1 MKWLIVSKFKIKN
14 LTFYSFLTLL
24 AGIFLSV
31 SIIIFYLYKIKAL
44 DDRLKKVADAHST
57 LLELKLNT
65 EKLLTTSDLNSIT
78 QNWLESSTKF
88 NQAYT
93 KLTQQHKEK
102 INIFWN
108 LSTEKIDS
116 INLLLQNEI
125 FNNQNLHDKPLLFK
139 QGELSLSQ
147 QNTTLYTTITDLSK
161 QIQTLIQYESS
172 LLDIFNTI
180 ETQDIKNIKNNIKTT
195 TAYAIFIPLF
205 ILIVAIFLVIYTTR
219 RISTMEDTLLK
230 TQANFS
236 HSITQLQDSQ
246 LLLNNII
253 DSVPM
258 GIFWKDTQCIY
269 LGANKQ
275 FLEDVG
281 YTKKDEIIGKNDFE
295 LPWGDIEA
303 QQYIDDDKAVM
314 KSGKAILQF
323 EETHT
328 YNDGTVI
335 TLITSKVPL
344 KNTKGELIGIL
355 GSYLDITEQKKASE
369 ELEQKNRLLEQQSK
383 MAAMG
388 EMLEN
393 IAHQWRQPLSVIST
407 ASSGIKMQK
416 QFHLLDDESMFKT
429 LDTITQTAEH
439 LSQTINDFRDYFKPN
454 KKVELFDVTKVIDK
468 TLYFLQSKFKNRD
481 IKVIKEFQDISFI
494 GLENE
499 LVQVIMNIL
508 NNSRDAFENE
518 TIDNEKLIFIK
529 SFQNQ
534 KEKMIYITI
543 TDTAG
548 GIPEKIISRVF
559 EPYFTTK
566 HKSQGT
572 GIGLYMSK
580 EMVEKHMEGTLDVQ
594 NTVFQYQNQKYSG
607 AIFTI
612 ALPIVS

>member
-1 MKWLIVSKFKIKN
+1 MNKFKIKN
-14 LTFYSFLTLL
+14 LTLYSLLTLL

-31 SIIIFYLYKIKAL
+31 SIMVFYLYKIKAL
-44 DDRLKKVADAHST
+44 DDRLKKVADVHST

-65 EKLLTTSDLNSIT
+65 EKLLTTSELNSTIQKWL
-78 QNWLESSTKF
+78 QNSEKF
-88 NQAYT
+88 NHLYT
-93 KLTQQHKEK
+93 QLTKQQQEK
-102 INIFWN
+102 INIFWD
-108 LSTEKIDS
+108 LSTEEIHS
-116 INLLLQNEI
+116 IHLLLENNI
-125 FNNQNLHDKPLLFK
+125 LNNQSLYQKPLLVK
-139 QGELSLSQ
+139 QVELSLSK
-147 QNTTLYTTITDLSK
+147 TDTALYTTLTDLSK
-161 QIQTLIQYESS
+161 KIQILIQYESS

-180 ETQDIKNIKNNIKTT
+180 ETQDIKDIKNNIKLT

-205 ILIVAIFLVIYTTR
+205 ILTIAVFFVIYTTKK
-219 RISTMEDTLLK
+219 ISAMEATLLE
-230 TQANFS
+230 TQTNFS

-281 YTKKDEIIGKNDFE
+281 YTNKDEILGKNDFE
-295 LPWGDIEA
+295 LPWGDVEA
-303 QQYIDDDKAVM
+303 QQYINDDKAVM

-355 GSYLDITEQKKASE
+355 GSYFDITEQKKSSQ

-416 QFHLLDDESMFKT
+416 QFHLLDDETMNKT
-429 LDTITQTAEH
+429 LDIITQTAEH

-468 TLYFLQSKFKNRD
+468 TLYFLQSKFQNRD

-518 TIDNEKLIFIK
+518 NIDNEKLIFIK

-534 KEKMIYITI
+534 QEKMIYITI

-580 EMVEKHMEGTLDVQ
+580 EMVEKHMEGTLDVE
-594 NTVFQYQNQKYSG
+594 NTVFQYQNQKFSG
-607 AIFTI
+607 ATFTI
-612 ALPIVS
+612 ALPLVS